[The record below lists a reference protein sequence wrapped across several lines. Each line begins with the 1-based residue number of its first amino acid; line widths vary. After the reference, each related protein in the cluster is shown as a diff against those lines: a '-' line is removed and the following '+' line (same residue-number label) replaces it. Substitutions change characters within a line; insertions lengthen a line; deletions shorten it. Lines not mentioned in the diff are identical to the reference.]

1 MAFYWFAVHD
11 TVCDDG
17 FASVSSIQID
27 VIIRSHV
34 SHAAQN
40 IEDHQW
46 DSKSL
51 QNSVRQALP

>member
-40 IEDHQW
+40 IEDHQ
-46 DSKSL
+46 
-51 QNSVRQALP
+51 